1 MVQWLL
7 DTLLPY
13 VAIAL
18 IVLFQPEI
26 RRAMDR
32 FGRSIT
38 LSRFS
43 SGSPASSYDDVVLA
57 AGYFSQN
64 RIGALIAFE
73 RDVGLRIYVES
84 GIPIDANM
92 SYDFLLA
99 IFQPGSPMHDGAV
112 ILQGTRI
119 ASAACFLPLSLNPMI
134 SNQLGTRHRAAIGV
148 TEESDAVVVVVSEQT
163 GAISL
168 AVSGAI
174 EMGLSVEQL
183 NDRLANLFPQI
194 PVDDGVARGRLR
206 AHGRSGRLS
215 DASATRNAC
224 FCITSG
230 LKVLALAIS
239 FALWAL
245 YTAEPFADVAY
256 NVPLAFV
263 NVPAGLALTG
273 DAPNAVHVRLRGR
286 TGLLRRLTAT
296 DLNFTINLASTQVG
310 RRCRCD

>member
-1 MVQWLL
+1 MIAAAVSWTQFARLDVRAVLDILIIAVLIYYVLKLLRGTRAIQMLVAIVLLVILYLAARWAQFEMVQWLL

-26 RRAMDR
+26 RRALDR
-32 FGRSIT
+32 FGRNVT

-73 RDVGLRIYVES
+73 REVGLRIYVES
-84 GIPIDANM
+84 GIPIDASM
-92 SYDFLLA
+92 SYDLLLA
-99 IFQPGSPMHDGAV
+99 IFRPGSPLHDGAV

-148 TEESDAVVVVVSEQT
+148 TEESDAAVVVVSEQT

-168 AVSGAI
+168 AVGGAI
-174 EMGLSVEQL
+174 EVGLSVEQL
-183 NDRLANLFPQI
+183 NDRLANLF
-194 PVDDGVARGRLR
+194 RRF
-206 AHGRSGRLS
+206 RS
-215 DASATRNAC
+215 TM
-224 FCITSG
+224 
-230 LKVLALAIS
+230 AL
-239 FALWAL
+239 
-245 YTAEPFADVAY
+245 P
-256 NVPLAFV
+256 
-263 NVPAGLALTG
+263 VPAAGARAIG
-273 DAPNAVHVRLRGR
+273 KD
-286 TGLLRRLTAT
+286 
-296 DLNFTINLASTQVG
+296 
-310 RRCRCD
+310 